1 MAKVQIKSDIL
12 TAYGGIFLVMEK
24 FEQAVNPIIN
34 QLLGQCGSSSS
45 YSRGDV
51 SRMLMAVY
59 FCGGTHIEGISNHL
73 LHHSGRHLMLKGCS
87 SGTIPRVV
95 KEQVVANTTYMADN
109 SGMSY
114 DFNTTDRMNGK
125 RGKQPKIID
134 KRYNDR
140 WGLKLLTCR
149 SNGWGHAKRKQ
160 KLEGSIKGW
169 VGYYHL
175 GNMKRFLLEADEW
188 LKCRIRMCI
197 WKSWKKVKTRVEN
210 LINCGIKSIRHA
222 NGAIPVRFIGAHSQ
236 RPNTASG
243 NLQWETM
250 PSRLCHFNGSV
261 PRMASKIG
269 TAVCGTA
276 RTVEWKVGKCKS
288 KR

>member
-1 MAKVQIKSDIL
+1 MAKVQIKSDIF

-34 QLLGQCGSSSS
+34 QLLGLCGSSSA

-51 SRMLMAVY
+51 FRMLMAVY

-140 WGLKLLTCR
+140 WGGKAVDMPQQRLGTCQKETRAERKHKRVGWLLSSRQHET
-149 SNGWGHAKRKQ
+149 
-160 KLEGSIKGW
+160 
-169 VGYYHL
+169 
-175 GNMKRFLLEADEW
+175 FL
-188 LKCRIRMCI
+188 
-197 WKSWKKVKTRVEN
+197 S
-210 LINCGIKSIRHA
+210 
-222 NGAIPVRFIGAHSQ
+222 
-236 RPNTASG
+236 
-243 NLQWETM
+243 
-250 PSRLCHFNGSV
+250 
-261 PRMASKIG
+261 
-269 TAVCGTA
+269 
-276 RTVEWKVGKCKS
+276 
-288 KR
+288 

>member
-1 MAKVQIKSDIL
+1 MAKVQIKSDIF
-12 TAYGGIFLVMEK
+12 TAYGGIFLMMEK

-34 QLLGQCGSSSS
+34 QLLGQCGSSSA

-59 FCGGTHIEGISNHL
+59 FCGGTHIAGISNHL

-87 SGTIPRVV
+87 SGIIPRVV

-125 RGKQPKIID
+125 QWKQPKIID

-160 KLEGSIKGW
+160 KLKGSIKGW
-169 VGYYHL
+169 VGY
-175 GNMKRFLLEADEW
+175 
-188 LKCRIRMCI
+188 
-197 WKSWKKVKTRVEN
+197 
-210 LINCGIKSIRHA
+210 
-222 NGAIPVRFIGAHSQ
+222 
-236 RPNTASG
+236 
-243 NLQWETM
+243 
-250 PSRLCHFNGSV
+250 
-261 PRMASKIG
+261 
-269 TAVCGTA
+269 
-276 RTVEWKVGKCKS
+276 
-288 KR
+288 